1 LSAEEV
7 KKWSEDKNK
16 NDKEFKQLIDS
27 IPIML
32 KIHDQQVFNHVDLPV
47 VTDELSV
54 TLRLKLFDHSP
65 NWTTIFHKG
74 TEDLVRTPGL
84 WANQAGNLHV
94 RFSGYLNNNDGINKL
109 ACTLSLNKWYHISY
123 TLSDFE
129 KKLLLYINGELAGSY
144 NIQQKVSFNNGP
156 LYVGR
161 SFNHGG
167 FNGEVSNVCYFNW
180 SLSAEE
186 VKKWSEDK
194 NKNDKEFIAKL
205 GEQHSEVLCIEL
217 QEISSLQLS
226 KSPSSSPISQDSKET
241 KDGPN
246 NRMIN
251 GNKVIIDKSK
261 DNWSGWLDEAIQK
274 EHINF
279 YEYSSRFK
287 NIQKIG
293 SGGFGKVYKATL
305 DNSSICALKSYSHDM
320 TNMKEIANELKLLRK
335 VNHHQNIIHLYDSGT
350 LRSYLQEK
358 CESISWDLKLK
369 FAYEIASAVLCLHEN
384 NIIHRDLHSNNILVH
399 QKTIKLADFGLSR
412 KILESTTTSTF
423 KLAGVLPYI
432 DPQCFKHSNKQ

>member
-1 LSAEEV
+1 MKEFKQLIDSVPIMLKFQDQKSYDHAILPVVTDELSVTLRLKLFDHSPNWTTIFHKGTEDLVRTPGLWANQAGNLHVRFSGYLNNNDGINKLACTLSLNKWYHISYTLSDFEKKLLLYINGELAGSYNIQQKVSFNNGPLYVGRSFNHGGFNGEVSNVCYFNWSLSAEEV

-205 GEQHSEVLCIEL
+205 GEQHSEVLCI
-217 QEISSLQLS
+217 
-226 KSPSSSPISQDSKET
+226 
-241 KDGPN
+241 
-246 NRMIN
+246 
-251 GNKVIIDKSK
+251 GNI
-261 DNWSGWLDEAIQK
+261 
-274 EHINF
+274 
-279 YEYSSRFK
+279 
-287 NIQKIG
+287 
-293 SGGFGKVYKATL
+293 
-305 DNSSICALKSYSHDM
+305 
-320 TNMKEIANELKLLRK
+320 
-335 VNHHQNIIHLYDSGT
+335 
-350 LRSYLQEK
+350 
-358 CESISWDLKLK
+358 
-369 FAYEIASAVLCLHEN
+369 
-384 NIIHRDLHSNNILVH
+384 
-399 QKTIKLADFGLSR
+399 
-412 KILESTTTSTF
+412 
-423 KLAGVLPYI
+423 
-432 DPQCFKHSNKQ
+432 